1 VRLKVAVVYNQP
13 EAERYQAMGENL
25 AELGVLDEVKAVR
38 RSLDE
43 LGCFSLLVPLRPPL
57 EQVLPVLKGLKKL
70 RPEVIFNLFEGFD
83 GRPETESAV
92 AGMLAE
98 LKIPFTGCP
107 PSALALALDK
117 AGTKAILDRA
127 GIPTPGYQV
136 LNPAGISTFKL
147 DYPCIVK
154 PLAEDASHGLSEES
168 VVHNMEALGK
178 QVRKISRLFG
188 GQALVEEFISGRE
201 FNTTVMGNRQLTIP
215 AISEI
220 VYTLPPD
227 KPRILTFESKWE
239 ENSLYYKNTKA
250 VCPAHISPAEQQEIS
265 RIAKAAFRLT
275 DCRGYARVDLRQD
288 SRGNFRVLEVNPN
301 PDITPGAGAALQ
313 AAAAGLSYPAYI
325 QKIIA
330 LALTLPPLNK
340 DAY

>member
-1 VRLKVAVVYNQP
+1 MRLNVAVVYNQP
-13 EAERYQAMGENL
+13 EADRYQAMGENR

-38 RSLDE
+38 HSLDE

-57 EQVLPVLKGLKKL
+57 EQVLPVLKHLKNL
-70 RPEVIFNLFEGFD
+70 RAEIIFNLFEGFD

-107 PSALALALDK
+107 ASALALALDK
-117 AGTKAILDRA
+117 AGAKFLLDRA
-127 GIPTPGYQV
+127 GIPTPRYQV
-136 LNPAGISTFKL
+136 LNPDNISTFNL
-147 DYPCIVK
+147 DYPCIIK

-168 VVHNMEALGK
+168 VVHDKEALDK
-178 QVRKISRLFG
+178 QVRQISRFFG
-188 GQALVEEFISGRE
+188 GQALVEEFINGRE
-201 FNTTVMGNRQLTIP
+201 FNTTVMGNRQLIIP

-227 KPRILTFESKWE
+227 KPRILTFESKWA

-265 RIAKAAFRLT
+265 RIAKAAFHLT
-275 DCRGYARVDLRQD
+275 GCRGYARVDLRQD
-288 SRGNFRVLEVNPN
+288 SRGRFRVLEINPN

-313 AAAAGLSYPAYI
+313 AAAAGLSYTAYI

-330 LALTLPPLNK
+330 LAMAISP
-340 DAY
+340 